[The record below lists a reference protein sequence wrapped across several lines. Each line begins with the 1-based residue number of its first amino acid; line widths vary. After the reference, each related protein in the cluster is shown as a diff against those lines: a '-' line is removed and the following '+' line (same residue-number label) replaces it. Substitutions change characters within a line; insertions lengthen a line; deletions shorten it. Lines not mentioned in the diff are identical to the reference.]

1 MTPPE
6 ENKVY
11 SISTLALIVF
21 KCLRTER
28 NMPQAYIAEHLDMKS
43 VSSWTKIEN
52 GQSQLTL
59 DVFYRVCEILQ
70 VRPSQVTNIT
80 DHIAFFLSRAGF
92 YPRTIDSTKDDL
104 MPIVRAYYGR
114 KMTPIWNPLSG
125 SWTNDSIMSNWPMT
139 GELPEIIRYCTEP
152 EYRNELS

>member
-59 DVFYRVCEILQ
+59 
-70 VRPSQVTNIT
+70 TNIT